1 MVEKLNTTK
10 GNYFSISKMC
20 STFVLHPNISEKKGE
35 YELNN
40 LSITG
45 IGDNDLFSYYYIFP
59 NHFDKIL
66 IPLEYLPLLNAI
78 EKFKHREELSKN
90 YINCFDDTI
99 KLNTFYEGK
108 TYQEVA
114 LITKSLKYLYFCISH
129 LHMFN
134 FEIDSKLLGLTSIE
148 EMSSLVNSDKSKLS
162 LENFIQLTKQKNRCF
177 ENYEENRSY
186 EQFGSE
192 EDISSFDITDEMI
205 NDGLDDAFGSNS
217 ENYWNID

>member
-1 MVEKLNTTK
+1 
-10 GNYFSISKMC
+10 
-20 STFVLHPNISEKKGE
+20 
-35 YELNN
+35 
-40 LSITG
+40 
-45 IGDNDLFSYYYIFP
+45 
-59 NHFDKIL
+59 
-66 IPLEYLPLLNAI
+66 
-78 EKFKHREELSKN
+78 
-90 YINCFDDTI
+90 
-99 KLNTFYEGK
+99 
-108 TYQEVA
+108 
-114 LITKSLKYLYFCISH
+114 
-129 LHMFN
+129 MFN